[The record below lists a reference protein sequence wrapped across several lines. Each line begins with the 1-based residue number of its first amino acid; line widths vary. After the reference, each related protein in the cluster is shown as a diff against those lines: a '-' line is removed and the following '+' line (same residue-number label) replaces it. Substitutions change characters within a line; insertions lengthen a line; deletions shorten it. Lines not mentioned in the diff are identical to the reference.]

1 MVADLRIMQ
10 ENQGISEN
18 RKDKMEFVNP
28 SRMP

>member
-18 RKDKMEFVNP
+18 RKDKSEFDGV
-28 SRMP
+28 MI

>member
-18 RKDKMEFVNP
+18 RKDKLEFVTIITF
-28 SRMP
+28 

>member
-18 RKDKMEFVNP
+18 RKDKPEFIQLQV
-28 SRMP
+28 